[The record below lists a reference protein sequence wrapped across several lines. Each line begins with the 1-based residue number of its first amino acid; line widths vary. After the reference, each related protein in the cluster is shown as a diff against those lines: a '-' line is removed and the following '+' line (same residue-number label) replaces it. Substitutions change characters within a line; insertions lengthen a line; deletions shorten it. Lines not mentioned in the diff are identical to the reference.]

1 MAGRPNW
8 HGRPTRLPGGG
19 WGVRIQ
25 HVPATGPP
33 RPGDMV
39 RVQARRRRNWT
50 ARITAI
56 EETSRLSV
64 VRTTGPAED
73 PGHQSLFEAEP
84 SERAASAEDDA
95 LETLRE
101 TAETLRA
108 AAAALRA
115 AQLDGEHAYLSIL
128 SALYHAEDDQG
139 CNLVE
144 AHQILRFSLPSRN
157 ASDHALYGAA
167 QVLEAATDALFGA
180 TNLFE
185 QIRWLD
191 AFGEKKAAGTLRAA
205 IAGLN
210 VAGLLEAA
218 GDTVREATA
227 LLATPDNPNGTNLN
241 EGHREQLL
249 TLRAICSALRRAL
262 RNARQARS

>member
-1 MAGRPNW
+1 M
-8 HGRPTRLPGGG
+8 
-19 WGVRIQ
+19 
-25 HVPATGPP
+25 
-33 RPGDMV
+33 

-56 EETSRLSV
+56 EETSRLSL

-73 PGHQSLFEAEP
+73 VAHRSFFEAGP
-84 SERAASAEDDA
+84 PERAASAEDDP

-115 AQLDGEHAYLSIL
+115 AQLDGEDAYLRIL
-128 SALYHAEDDQG
+128 NALYHAEDDQG
-139 CNLVE
+139 RNLVE
-144 AHQILRFSLPSRN
+144 AHQILSFSLHGRN
-157 ASDHALYGAA
+157 ASTHALHGAA

-191 AFGEKKAAGTLRAA
+191 DFGEVKAANTLRAS

-218 GDTVREATA
+218 ANALYVATD
-227 LLATPDNPNGTNLN
+227 LLATPDNPSGADLN
-241 EGHREQLL
+241 QEHREELL
-249 TLRAICSALRRAL
+249 TLPAICRALRRAL
-262 RNARQARS
+262 SNARQARS

>member
-1 MAGRPNW
+1 M
-8 HGRPTRLPGGG
+8 
-19 WGVRIQ
+19 
-25 HVPATGPP
+25 
-33 RPGDMV
+33 
-39 RVQARRRRNWT
+39 
-50 ARITAI
+50 
-56 EETSRLSV
+56 

-73 PGHQSLFEAEP
+73 LAHQSFFEAGP
-84 SERAASAEDDA
+84 PERAASAEDDP

-115 AQLDGEHAYLSIL
+115 AQLDGEDAHLRIL
-128 SALYHAEDDQG
+128 DALYHAEDDQG

-157 ASDHALYGAA
+157 AGEHALYGAT

-180 TNLFE
+180 KDLLE
-185 QIRWLD
+185 QLRWLD
-191 AFGEKKAAGTLRAA
+191 DFGEVKAASTLRAA
-205 IAGLN
+205 VAGLN

-218 GDTVREATA
+218 ANALSVATD
-227 LLATPDNPNGTNLN
+227 LLATPDNPNSTGLN
-241 EGHREQLL
+241 RGHREELL

-262 RNARQARS
+262 SNARQARS

>member
-1 MAGRPNW
+1 M
-8 HGRPTRLPGGG
+8 
-19 WGVRIQ
+19 RI
-25 HVPATGPP
+25 
-33 RPGDMV
+33 
-39 RVQARRRRNWT
+39 QARRRRNWT

-56 EETSRLSV
+56 EETSRLSL
-64 VRTTGPAED
+64 VRTTGPAAD
-73 PGHQSLFEAEP
+73 LAHQSFFEAGLP
-84 SERAASAEDDA
+84 ERATSAEDDP

-101 TAETLRA
+101 TAETLRV
-108 AAAALRA
+108 AAAALGA
-115 AQLDGEHAYLSIL
+115 AQLDGEDAYLRIL
-128 SALYHAEDDQG
+128 NALYHAEDDQG

-157 ASDHALYGAA
+157 ASDQALYGAS

-180 TNLFE
+180 TNLCE

-191 AFGEKKAAGTLRAA
+191 DFGEVNAANTLRAA

-218 GDTVREATA
+218 ANALYVATD
-227 LLATPDNPNGTNLN
+227 LLATPDNPNSADLN
-241 EGHREQLL
+241 QGHREELL

-262 RNARQARS
+262 SNARQARS